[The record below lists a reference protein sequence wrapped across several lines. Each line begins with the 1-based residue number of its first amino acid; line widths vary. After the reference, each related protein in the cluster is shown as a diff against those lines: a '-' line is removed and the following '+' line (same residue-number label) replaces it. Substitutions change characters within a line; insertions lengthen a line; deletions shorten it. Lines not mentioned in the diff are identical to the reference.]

1 MKLSTKMFAGFGLI
15 LSVAMLS
22 TGMALYIMHDVA
34 RLAQVL
40 SNQFMP
46 ETRIA
51 SSVERGA
58 SRAIAAMNEFDA
70 AYVPASLNSSRDQLH
85 NVQLNLQ
92 EADKL
97 VVSYPDLKVLKENAA
112 QAAKRMSEYEEIIN
126 DTEKTVKEIFGVR
139 KKLEGAAQDFM
150 KSCLEFAEEQT
161 ATLTAFKHAETKA
174 LKEQADKITGI
185 NEVIA
190 LAYVIQL
197 DTMKG
202 QLVRDPQIIENS
214 SKKFGEMENLLNAL
228 QKITTGET
236 GVSQLEDI
244 RLAGANYKGNMKK
257 LVAHYA
263 ALTTLGQKRRDIGN
277 TLALAA
283 ENTAQ
288 AGIDETAKSA
298 ASVDKILTQSSKV
311 LFFGGLI
318 GTLVSLTLVFFIT
331 RGIVHPIRRTAN
343 MLKDISEG
351 EGDLTKRLEATSG
364 DEVGQLALW
373 FNAFLDKLQA
383 LVKDV
388 SAKSNSLDTAAVD
401 LSRLSDGM
409 SLEAG
414 DMSTKSDSVA
424 AATEEMS
431 ANVQSVSA
439 AMEQSSSSI
448 SIVTSSIEQM
458 TATAS
463 EMAQIAEKA
472 RTISENGV
480 RHSQATTEKIEAFSE
495 SARKIGKVTETITE
509 ISEQTNLLALNAT
522 IEAARAGEAGKGFA
536 VVANEIKELARQTAE
551 ATVDIKNQI
560 SNMQQTTMATAEDIK
575 AITSVIGEINHVISG
590 IAAAAEEQSATSTEV
605 ANNIIQASQ
614 GLAEVNENVAQS
626 TVVITDIT
634 RDISG
639 ISNQSHQ
646 LGSDSS
652 QVQIRAKEL
661 AGLAVELHGLVTKFK
676 V

>member
-1 MKLSTKMFAGFGLI
+1 MKLSTKMFAGFGLT

-22 TGMALYIMHDVA
+22 TGIALYIMHDVA
-34 RLAQVL
+34 RQAQVL
-40 SNQFMP
+40 SNQYMP

-51 SSVERGA
+51 SNVERGA

-70 AYVPASLNSSRDQLH
+70 AYLPISLKSSRDQLH
-85 NVQLNLQ
+85 NVTLSLQ
-92 EADKL
+92 EADQL
-97 VVSYPDLKVLKENAA
+97 VGRYPELKVLKENAA
-112 QAAKRMSEYEEIIN
+112 QAAKLLSEYETLIN
-126 DTEKTVKEIFGVR
+126 DTEKTVKEIQGIR
-139 KKLEGAAQDFM
+139 KKLEDAAQEFM

-161 ATLTAFKHAETKA
+161 ATLTAFKHVETKA
-174 LKEQADKITGI
+174 LKEQLDKITGM
-185 NEVIA
+185 NDVIA

-202 QLVRDPQIIENS
+202 QLIREPMIIENS
-214 SKKFGEMENLLNAL
+214 AKKFGEMENLLNSI

-236 GVSQLEDI
+236 SISQLEDI

-257 LVAHYA
+257 LAANYS
-263 ALTTLGQKRRDIGN
+263 ALTNLGQKRQDIGN
-277 TLALAA
+277 KLASAA

-298 ASVDKILTQSSKV
+298 TSVDHILTQSSKF
-311 LFFGGLI
+311 LFSGGLI
-318 GTLVSLTLVFFIT
+318 GILVSVTLVFFIT
-331 RGIVHPIRRTAN
+331 RGIVQPIRRTAN

-351 EGDLTKRLEATSG
+351 EGDLTKRLEAISR

-373 FNAFLDKLQA
+373 FNVFLDKLQS

-388 SAKSNSLDTAAVD
+388 STKSSTLDMAAVA
-401 LSRLSDGM
+401 LSRLSDTM
-409 SLEAG
+409 SMEAG
-414 DMSTKSDSVA
+414 DMSAKSDSVA

-431 ANVQSVSA
+431 TNVQSVSA
-439 AMEQSSSSI
+439 AMEQSSSNI
-448 SIVTSSIEQM
+448 NIVTSSIEQM

-480 RHSQATTEKIEAFSE
+480 KHSQATTEKIEAFSE

-536 VVANEIKELARQTAE
+536 VVANEIKELARQTAV

-560 SNMQQTTMATAEDIK
+560 SSMQKTTTATAEDIK
-575 AITSVIGEINHVISG
+575 AITSVIGEINSVISG
-590 IAAAAEEQSATSTEV
+590 IATAAEEQSATSSEV
-605 ANNIIQASQ
+605 ASNITQASQ

-626 TVVITDIT
+626 TLVITGIT

-646 LGSDSS
+646 LGSNSS
-652 QVQIRAKEL
+652 QLQISAKEL
-661 AGLAVELHGLVTKFK
+661 ADLAIELNGLVTKFK